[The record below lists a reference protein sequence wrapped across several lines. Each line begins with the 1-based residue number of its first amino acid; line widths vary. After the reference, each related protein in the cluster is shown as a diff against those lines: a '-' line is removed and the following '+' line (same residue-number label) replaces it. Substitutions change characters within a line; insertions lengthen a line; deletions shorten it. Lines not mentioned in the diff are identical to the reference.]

1 MLIFNPK
8 RIMKMRG
15 IEKMFSFLSNNGFI
29 RNTANYIVNGKVS
42 HIKIGHIGRLCLI
55 LNCTPNDLFE
65 WENDGQNVLTEN
77 HALNAL
83 VKEPLQESNIKQLL
97 REIPLE
103 KLGEAEALLRNL
115 KEK

>member
-1 MLIFNPK
+1 MLIFNAK

-15 IEKMFSFLSNNGFI
+15 IEKMFSFLCNSGFV
-29 RNTANYIVNGKVS
+29 RNTASYLVTGKAS
-42 HIKIGHIGRLCLI
+42 HIKIEHIGKLCLL

-77 HALNAL
+77 HALNAI
-83 VKEPLQESNIKQLL
+83 VKEPVRESNIKQLL

-103 KLGEAEALLRNL
+103 KLGEAEALLKGL
-115 KEK
+115 KNG